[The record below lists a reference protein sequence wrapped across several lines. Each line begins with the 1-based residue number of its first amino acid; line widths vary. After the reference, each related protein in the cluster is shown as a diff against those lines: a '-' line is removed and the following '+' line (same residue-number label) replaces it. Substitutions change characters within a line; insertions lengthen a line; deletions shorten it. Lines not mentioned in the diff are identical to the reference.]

1 MRKKGS
7 AAKRHRQNLKR
18 RDRNRSVRTRV
29 RTRARNFET
38 AVQEKDKVAAE
49 KSYRVFTSE
58 IDAAV
63 AKGVVQKNTAA
74 RKKSRLSKVLAALQ

>member
-1 MRKKGS
+1 MS
-7 AAKRHRQNLKR
+7 VLRHADHRHALL
-18 RDRNRSVRTRV
+18 DDAGEVLV
-29 RTRARNFET
+29 EPET

-49 KSYRVFTSE
+49 EGYRVFTSE